1 MHQGGQLEIYS
12 NYKSPSKNYSNIEAY
27 VYLNDK
33 YLGEAEMLPYT
44 PPGPDGVDAGQ
55 NIYFEFSARA
65 LGEQELTV
73 VVINGS
79 ETESVS
85 SASYC
90 YPKPVTDDEE
100 FIKLLFTG
108 LYSRSP
114 EPYELSEN
122 LQLLQDRI
130 YTREQ
135 IIERLRTDFEFT
147 KARNIIL
154 AHKTLRESGRKLRM
168 PFLKPK
174 IRKKP
179 PMWVRMEFLERGQ
192 MILGMPVLLP

>member
-1 MHQGGQLEIYS
+1 MQLFVTMWVILRLPMCRDFSEQRRCRGNYAPGSFFSGLVHQGGQLEIYS

-85 SASYC
+85 SPLTVTPS
-90 YPKPVTDDEE
+90 PVTDDEE

-130 YTREQ
+130 YTWEQ
-135 IIERLRTDFEFT
+135 IIERYVLILSLPKPEISYLPT
-147 KARNIIL
+147 K
-154 AHKTLRESGRKLRM
+154 
-168 PFLKPK
+168 P
-174 IRKKP
+174 
-179 PMWVRMEFLERGQ
+179 
-192 MILGMPVLLP
+192 